1 MDCIGIIELLSDFRD
16 DALDGEEYTLVRVHL
31 IDCPPCADVYS
42 ELTIIV
48 VAAADLRDNAGI
60 HFPDENILWQRLEL
74 AKGAA

>member
-1 MDCIGIIELLSDFRD
+1 MDCIRIIELLSDFRD
-16 DALDGEEYTLVRVHL
+16 DALNGEEYTLVRVHL
-31 IDCPPCADVYS
+31 VECPPCADVFS

>member
-1 MDCIGIIELLSDFRD
+1 MDCIRIIELLSDFRD
-16 DALDGEEYTLVRVHL
+16 DALDGEDYTLVRVHL
-31 IDCPPCADVYS
+31 VECPPCADVFS

-48 VAAADLRDNAGI
+48 VAAGDLRDNAGI